1 MSSDTLPTVDL
12 SALDVETDFSQPD
25 YFNPVST
32 DIQRR
37 MAFLTEVWNHF
48 APELDLRYGVYN
60 STVLSP
66 AAIFS
71 QGVID
76 SIERWRD
83 NTQVAAL
90 LDRLQNL
97 SADDAERVAD
107 LLDLFLLNYRVT
119 RNAGSN
125 ATGRVVLLFDKDISY
140 VIGSSDSFTAKQ
152 LTFNPVN
159 SFGIVPSTRSAL
171 TSNEQSLIPRS
182 DGLYSAV
189 ITVICDDTTT
199 SANLAAGTQL
209 LPVRSISGLIGAYAE
224 STFTGGSN
232 ETSLEELYQKIIYG
246 ISSPVMSTRTNMS
259 SLLRSQIDLLP
270 IHSDSIVGLGDIEMI
285 RDQHSIYPISCG
297 GRADWYVRTSQNI
310 VSALFSKTA
319 RRVAVLTENSARWR
333 VLIDRND
340 LPGLYSI
347 NEIRTPELAD
357 PLEKTY
363 EYRSYNLTD
372 YKIAPDIVTP
382 EEAAFTRFQ
391 TLVVEFIDP
400 LMSRFGDIADWPEE
414 KTYNFLA
421 DSMPR
426 LAEIQEYVSAKS
438 NVSVLG
444 DVLIKAPIPCKV
456 KIDFAVCAQPTQEI
470 PSDAIIQGTVVDT
483 IHAAGFT
490 NNLAASV
497 IIRAVQDLLPTDA
510 FIEDFT
516 MTGSLLL
523 PTGKTITKTDIEN
536 LEFYEP
542 PYATAKTIS
551 FFSDL
556 NSVTVNTK
564 TVMTAARFL

>member
-1 MSSDTLPTVDL
+1 MSSDTVIDI
-12 SALDVETDFSQPD
+12 SALDIEIDFSLPD
-25 YFNPVST
+25 YFNPDSA

-37 MAFLTEVWNHF
+37 MAFLAEVWNHY

-76 SIERWRD
+76 SIEQWRD
-83 NTQVAAL
+83 NTQIAAL
-90 LDRLQNL
+90 LNRLQNL
-97 SADDAERVAD
+97 SEDDTERVTQ

-119 RNAGSN
+119 RNPGGN
-125 ATGRVVLLFDKDISY
+125 ATGRVVLLFD
-140 VIGSSDSFTAKQ
+140 SDVAYAVGPSDLFTTKQ
-152 LTFNPVN
+152 LTFTPVN
-159 SFGIVPSTRSAL
+159 SFGILPTKRTIL
-171 TSNEQSLIPRS
+171 TEYEQSLILRS

-189 ITVICDDTTT
+189 ITVACDDTTA

-209 LPVRSISGLIGAYAE
+209 LPVQNIPGLVGAYAE
-224 STFTGGSN
+224 STFTGGAN
-232 ETSLEELYQKIIYG
+232 ETSLDELYQKIIYG
-246 ISSPVMSTRTNMS
+246 IASPVMSTRTNMS
-259 SLLRSQIDLLP
+259 SLIRSRVDLLP
-270 IHSDSIVGLGDIEMI
+270 VYSDSIVGLGDEEMI
-285 RDQHSIYPISCG
+285 RDQHSIYPVSCG
-297 GRADWYVRTSQNI
+297 GRADWYVRTSQSI
-310 VSALFSKTA
+310 VSVMFGKTA
-319 RRVAVLTENSARWR
+319 RRVAVLTENAARWR
-333 VLIDRND
+333 VLINRDD
-340 LPGLYSI
+340 LPGLYSV

-363 EYRSYNLTD
+363 EYRSYDLTN
-372 YKIAPDIVTP
+372 YKTAPDITTP

-391 TLVVEFIDP
+391 TLIVEFIDP
-400 LMSRFGDIADWPEE
+400 AMPRFGGIAEWPEE

-438 NVSVLG
+438 NVSILG

-456 KIDFAVCAQPTQEI
+456 KIDFAVCSQPTQEI
-470 PSDAIIQGTVVDT
+470 PDDAVIQGTVVNT

-516 MTGSLLL
+516 MTGTLLL
-523 PTGKTITKTDIEN
+523 PTGKTVTKTDVEN
-536 LEFYEP
+536 IEFYEP